1 MANLHSQGVDYMK
14 KTISLLLIG
23 LVASLAVVV
32 VSPAGAKK
40 GHPKATKA
48 AKRHAV
54 GGVVQSVGSDSVTL
68 TRKKGDPVTVQVNGD
83 TKIVVNGKAAQL
95 SEVKVG
101 YIALARVPKAGG
113 PAKLLRAHEKP
124 APGTLLAGRV
134 DSVGGNSITLKK
146 RDGSSVTIG
155 VTPDTKIL
163 VNGKAATLA
172 DVAAGYHAV
181 VRRTAADGPAAVIRA
196 YEKKQ
201 GGGHKLLVH
210 GVVDS
215 VGSDSITLKGK
226 GNAKLTIHVTAQTIV
241 RVGGQAGALSDVK
254 SGYRAFVLRAGAGG
268 DALAIVAF
276 PPKG

>member
-1 MANLHSQGVDYMK
+1 MK
-14 KTISLLLIG
+14 KVISLLLIG

-48 AKRHAV
+48 AKRHTVA
-54 GGVVQSVGSDSVTL
+54 GVVQSVGSDSVTL

-83 TKIVVNGKAAQL
+83 TKIVVNGKKAQL
-95 SEVKVG
+95 ADVEVG
-101 YIALARVPKAGG
+101 YVALARVAKGGG

-124 APGTLLAGRV
+124 APGTLLAGKV

-146 RDGSSVTIG
+146 RDGSTVTIG
-155 VTPDTKIL
+155 VTAETKIV
-163 VNGKAATLA
+163 VNGKAATLSE
-172 DVAAGYHAV
+172 VEAGYLAV

-201 GGGHKLLVH
+201 GAGQSLLVH

-226 GNAKLTIHVTAQTIV
+226 ADAKLTIHVTAQTII
-241 RVGGQAGALSDVK
+241 RVGGQAGQLSDVK
-254 SGYRAFVLRAGAGG
+254 SGYRALVLRAAADG

-276 PPKG
+276 PPKS